1 MELLTLGILERWV
14 VADIPFP
21 YICYFMVQFWQDER

>member
-1 MELLTLGILERWV
+1 MELLTLGILEWWV

-21 YICYFMVQFWQDER
+21 YICYLVAQF